1 MDFRKIDNLSV
12 DCVVLKLED
21 NALNVLLRKRTLNLY
36 SENLPVIDDWVLPG
50 HYVLKS
56 NNLGETA
63 NRVFKELTGENH
75 FNRNQFRTYG
85 NAARIKSEKDVLWV
99 RSRGAK
105 IRTITVAYYLIVA
118 SNKELLNMDD
128 SLKWF
133 KLKSLPQLGF
143 DHLQIINDAYDDVK
157 TKIITDPLIFD
168 FVPIKFTLNELQ
180 VAYETILDV
189 ELDNRNFRKKVS
201 SKSYI
206 VPLDEKQKGVSKKPS
221 RLYMFSKDVYNQV
234 VETDFIIHK

>member
-1 MDFRKIDNLSV
+1 
-12 DCVVLKLED
+12 
-21 NALNVLLRKRTLNLY
+21 
-36 SENLPVIDDWVLPG
+36 
-50 HYVLKS
+50 
-56 NNLGETA
+56 
-63 NRVFKELTGENH
+63 
-75 FNRNQFRTYG
+75 
-85 NAARIKSEKDVLWV
+85 
-99 RSRGAK
+99 
-105 IRTITVAYYLIVA
+105 
-118 SNKELLNMDD
+118 MDD

-143 DHLQIINDAYDDVK
+143 DHLQIIHDAYDDVK
-157 TKIITDPLIFD
+157 TKIVTDPLIFD

-206 VPLDEKQKGVSKKPS
+206 FPLDEKQKGVSKKPS

-234 VETDFIIHK
+234 VKTDFIIHK